1 MQFLFLKL
9 GQAPFFPPVPHW
21 HEVLYDL
28 IPKTFSSIKELDE
41 AWETP
46 VAPMSV
52 FKYPLPGWSCS
63 DNMVC
68 NWICLF
74 LNFFF
79 LVQIRNVLNRL
90 YVSEHFVPNYPHC
103 LGRIVEPR
111 GNAGGREEGR
121 LWCRTAWPHF
131 LSTRF
136 LAFWHGV
143 LKSTSCTLG
152 HAFSA
157 IMDSMHLN
165 GKPKET
171 RSPLSCFSHDIL
183 SRNWHELWV
192 IKKLS
197 NFAPKTHLLPSPTG

>member
-1 MQFLFLKL
+1 MRHGKHQW
-9 GQAPFFPPVPHW
+9 PPC
-21 HEVLYDL
+21 LS
-28 IPKTFSSIKELDE
+28 SSILSQDGHALTIWFATEF
-41 AWETP
+41 A
-46 VAPMSV
+46 S
-52 FKYPLPGWSCS
+52 S
-63 DNMVC
+63 
-68 NWICLF
+68 WI
-74 LNFFF
+74 FFF

-192 IKKLS
+192 IKKAIQ
-197 NFAPKTHLLPSPTG
+197 FRP